1 MYKEV
6 FNFTSRPFTAA
17 PYVKHYFASE
27 SMHQTLT
34 KAQDCIER
42 SAGPVVA
49 IGGPGSGKS
58 LLLGMLEERYRGK
71 FSVANLSC
79 IRLKD
84 RADLLKS
91 ILFTL
96 DQPHQGMSEGDLR
109 FALIN
114 YLKPNPQCPNGVL
127 LLVDDAQTLTFG
139 LLDEIRL
146 ITNFVRDGQARVRL
160 VLAGTQ
166 SLEDNLT
173 SNKLQ
178 SLNQRIAAR
187 CYLTSMSRDETANY
201 IAEHIDRVGG
211 NGRQLLDS
219 QSLRAVHDV
228 SDGCPRLVNQV
239 CEHALIVASTRGA
252 SVVTENH
259 VREAW
264 DDVQGIPGDW
274 SAPADTQK
282 DTSALQ
288 NDDGWTVI
296 EFGQLDE
303 DENSET
309 SGNVYEFG
317 TEEAQ
322 NQDDVS
328 SETPAAEAA
337 TTEPIAEPPAKR
349 EAPAV
354 AEFQTHPTPAPP
366 SAPPSQPQPEPVTQ
380 FIPAAA
386 PKAPTFT
393 STQTPIAPEPKPAP
407 EPSAEPTV
415 EQIAAANGVKLR
427 EPQETVDPFEESF
440 AEEEQL
446 QDRFNP
452 VVAHQNQASLD
463 VTSADLE
470 AIKPE
475 DEGATPQPPQV
486 QVVQDK
492 ASGEQPG
499 ESDSPSYLPAFT
511 APAVQVVGATQADP
525 QQSAPAAPQQ
535 ATEQSPQ
542 QNKPQ
547 RTQTIRGLKANFPV
561 AQPPSQPE
569 AASQS
574 GATAA
579 VAVESEP
586 PAAPEA
592 KSNRDEVVE
601 NADEIE
607 RQAEA
612 ILERLRLSTAPD
624 ATGGTTEASSEA
636 APEINTEERVA
647 RELDESQKVLQE
659 ILSQKSILEA
669 AREQTDQPAAA
680 EPEAPGASVNLEYP
694 VSQTGPTAPPR
705 RDDSEML
712 IVSRMEQQ
720 LESPKPS
727 KPKPIPFP
735 ETPVSKG
742 NAQRMDYQQLFD
754 QLRDVSKD

>member
-114 YLKPNPQCPNGVL
+114 YLKPYPQCPNGVL

-187 CYLTSMSRDETANY
+187 CYLTPMSRDETANY

-211 NGRQLLDS
+211 NGGQLFDS

-317 TEEAQ
+317 TEQAQ

-337 TTEPIAEPPAKR
+337 TTEPPAKR

-366 SAPPSQPQPEPVTQ
+366 S
-380 FIPAAA
+380 
-386 PKAPTFT
+386 
-393 STQTPIAPEPKPAP
+393 
-407 EPSAEPTV
+407 
-415 EQIAAANGVKLR
+415 L
-427 EPQETVDPFEESF
+427 
-440 AEEEQL
+440 
-446 QDRFNP
+446 
-452 VVAHQNQASLD
+452 SL
-463 VTSADLE
+463 
-470 AIKPE
+470 IH
-475 DEGATPQPPQV
+475 
-486 QVVQDK
+486 
-492 ASGEQPG
+492 
-499 ESDSPSYLPAFT
+499 
-511 APAVQVVGATQADP
+511 
-525 QQSAPAAPQQ
+525 
-535 ATEQSPQ
+535 
-542 QNKPQ
+542 
-547 RTQTIRGLKANFPV
+547 I
-561 AQPPSQPE
+561 
-569 AASQS
+569 
-574 GATAA
+574 
-579 VAVESEP
+579 
-586 PAAPEA
+586 
-592 KSNRDEVVE
+592 
-601 NADEIE
+601 
-607 RQAEA
+607 
-612 ILERLRLSTAPD
+612 
-624 ATGGTTEASSEA
+624 
-636 APEINTEERVA
+636 
-647 RELDESQKVLQE
+647 
-659 ILSQKSILEA
+659 
-669 AREQTDQPAAA
+669 
-680 EPEAPGASVNLEYP
+680 
-694 VSQTGPTAPPR
+694 
-705 RDDSEML
+705 
-712 IVSRMEQQ
+712 
-720 LESPKPS
+720 
-727 KPKPIPFP
+727 
-735 ETPVSKG
+735 
-742 NAQRMDYQQLFD
+742 
-754 QLRDVSKD
+754 